1 MNTFSNDLMDDLFK
15 PKKPKIR
22 KINAALANNHEKKV
36 FTLSQIIDIKNMLN
50 EKQLLKVIAGK
61 YGTSERI
68 IRQISRGERYPDI
81 GPDLIH
87 SHVRLA
93 RYQLTEDTK
102 KDIRKR
108 YRNGGVTQDDLAAEY
123 GVSRV
128 YVTRLINQWG
138 R

>member
-1 MNTFSNDLMDDLFK
+1 MDDLFK
-15 PKKPKIR
+15 PKKPKVR

-61 YGTSERI
+61 HGTSERI

-93 RYQLTEDTK
+93 RYQLSDAKKTEIGT
-102 KDIRKR
+102 R
-108 YRNGGVTQDDLAAEY
+108 YSKGGITQDELAHEY